1 MSVEP
6 ALTSTARGLAGA
18 ALGGLAAR
26 SVYRWLTRRR
36 DRGWERVNFRGRTV
50 TLKEGAALT
59 SGMCAAMALIPGAN
73 PRARAASALAVT
85 GAAAF
90 GAYDDL
96 SGSADVRGLRGHLG
110 ALARGRV
117 TTGVVKMAGIGA
129 TGLAAASLSRRGPVD
144 TLVDGALIAAG
155 ANLVNLFDLRP
166 GRAVKFSLLV
176 AAPALATPA
185 APLVGPVVGAS
196 IALLP
201 DELAERCMLGDAGA
215 NALGAAL
222 GVAAVA
228 RAPRPVRLTLLGG
241 VVALTLAGEV
251 AGFSRVI
258 DRTPVLRRL
267 DRWGRSPT

>member
-166 GRAVKFSLLV
+166 
-176 AAPALATPA
+176 AA
-185 APLVGPVVGAS
+185 
-196 IALLP
+196 
-201 DELAERCMLGDAGA
+201 R
-215 NALGAAL
+215 
-222 GVAAVA
+222 
-228 RAPRPVRLTLLGG
+228 
-241 VVALTLAGEV
+241 
-251 AGFSRVI
+251 
-258 DRTPVLRRL
+258 
-267 DRWGRSPT
+267 